1 MAGGESGTNISFSQ
15 NVPLL
20 VLFESLMCRQ
30 DSSNNTNTNQD
41 INQLREKLEKLNE
54 TLDKRVHHIFY
65 CSRTHAQLDQVVQE
79 LKRSNF
85 LMERHGNISNRSVT
99 SITQ

>member
-1 MAGGESGTNISFSQ
+1 VTGEESGTNISFSG
-15 NVPLL
+15 NDPLL
-20 VLFESLMCRQ
+20 VTFEFLICRQ
-30 DSSNNTNTNQD
+30 NSSNGTSRNQD
-41 INQLREKLEKLNE
+41 IDQLREKLEKLNE

-85 LMERHGNISNRSVT
+85 LMERHGSISSPFVT
-99 SITQ
+99 SMTQ

>member
-1 MAGGESGTNISFSQ
+1 M
-15 NVPLL
+15 

-30 DSSNNTNTNQD
+30 NSSNDTSTNQD
-41 INQLREKLEKLNE
+41 IDQLREKLEKLNE

-85 LMERHGNISNRSVT
+85 LMERHGSISSQSVA
-99 SITQ
+99 SMTQ